1 MNAICLN
8 HFNISF
14 TPLLNRVDLV
24 VKTKHQGTRRLKSDF
39 QQPRTSIIGGENLR
53 QLFLELFANFF
64 SKIIFTNLLT
74 HQF

>member
-14 TPLLNRVDLV
+14 TPLPNRVDLV
-24 VKTKHQGTRRLKSDF
+24 VKTKRQETRRLKSDF

-53 QLFLELFANFF
+53 QLFLNFLRISFQRLF
-64 SKIIFTNLLT
+64 SQTC
-74 HQF
+74 